1 METPIHTLANL
12 FAQLG
17 LPSRQEEILDFL
29 DRHRPLPNETPLHE
43 AAFWSP
49 AQARFLCEEVLND
62 ADWAE
67 IVDTLNARL
76 RG

>member
-1 METPIHTLANL
+1 METSIHTLANL

-17 LPSRQEEILDFL
+17 LPSEQEEIQNFL
-29 DRHRPLPNETPLHE
+29 DQHRPLPNKTPLHE

-49 AQARFLCEEVLND
+49 AQSSFLCEEVLND

-67 IVDTLNARL
+67 LVDTLNERL
-76 RG
+76 RA

>member
-1 METPIHTLANL
+1 
-12 FAQLG
+12 
-17 LPSRQEEILDFL
+17 ILDFL

-67 IVDTLNARL
+67 IVDTLNAGL